1 MFINYDICFPSD
13 CKNQLFFNIF
23 CLLKN
28 REENSPKIST
38 NYNPIRTY
46 HEETKYLND
55 EKIGRTAA
63 LFDP

>member
-13 CKNQLFFNIF
+13 CKNQSVFNIF
-23 CLLKN
+23 CLLEN
-28 REENSPKIST
+28 REGNSQKISP
-38 NYNPIRTY
+38 NYNPIRTN

-55 EKIGRTAA
+55 EKIGRAAA